1 MFSKFYTTRG
11 KHPGSAC
18 GIGLT
23 RSPTPDPPN
32 APSTSPEQTTV
43 VKTIHGLAR
52 RRRTADATGSSKTL
66 KGLLTQHSPS
76 KTNASVP
83 ARLALYLAG
92 AVLLGFGVVLCVKCE
107 WGVSPINS
115 VPYVGTYL
123 VPLSLGTLSIFFYLV
138 NIVAELILSER
149 EHYLEIV
156 LQLPVSLIFG
166 LIIDTWDILLPS
178 AETTAMRAFCL
189 CGSLFFTA
197 LGILLVST
205 AHLVPDPPTGAVQ
218 TISRATKKN
227 MGSVKIAYDC
237 SCVGISLLISLLGA
251 HRIIGFGFATI
262 ASAVFVGRVLAF
274 LQNTVG
280 KQLRRRFPEPEA
292 RSEKRKPSA
301 AADEGVAKAN

>member
-1 MFSKFYTTRG
+1 MFLEFYTTYG
-11 KHPGSAC
+11 KHPDSAC
-18 GIGLT
+18 RIGLVRLPT
-23 RSPTPDPPN
+23 SEPRS
-32 APSTSPEQTTV
+32 APSTSPTQTTV
-43 VKTIHGLAR
+43 IETIYRLEK
-52 RRRTADATGSSKTL
+52 RRRTTDATGFSKAL

-76 KTNASVP
+76 KTNVSVP

-115 VPYVGTYL
+115 IPYVGTYL

-138 NIVAELILSER
+138 NIVVELILSER
-149 EHYLEIV
+149 ERYLEII

-166 LIIDTWDILLPS
+166 LIIDMWDILLPS
-178 AETTAMRAFCL
+178 AETIVMRAVCL

-218 TISRATKKN
+218 TISRAAKKN

-237 SCVGISLLISLLGA
+237 SCVGVSLLISLLGA
-251 HRIIGFGFATI
+251 HRVIGFGFATI
-262 ASAVFVGRVLAF
+262 ASAVFVGRVLSF
-274 LQNTVG
+274 LQSTVG
-280 KQLRRRFPEPEA
+280 ERLKRWFPEPEA
-292 RSEKRKPSA
+292 RSEKREPSVA
-301 AADEGVAKAN
+301 AEEDVARAN